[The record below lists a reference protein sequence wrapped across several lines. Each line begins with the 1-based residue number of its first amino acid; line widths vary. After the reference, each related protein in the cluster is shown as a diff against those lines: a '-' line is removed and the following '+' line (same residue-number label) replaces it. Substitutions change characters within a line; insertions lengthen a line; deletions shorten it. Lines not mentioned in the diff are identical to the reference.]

1 MEASKS
7 TSTTSGQ
14 PLSTHEVT
22 ITIFLDK
29 LETIS

>member
-14 PLSTHEVT
+14 PLSTQM